1 MEITLDPRFITFGF
15 SRSSGPGGQN
25 VNKVNTR
32 VTVFFDVAQC
42 TDLSDAQK
50 TRIRNTLATRCSQ
63 AGVVRVASQKHRTQ
77 LENRQ
82 AALARLQ
89 ELIEEALARPK
100 TRVKT
105 HMSKSVK
112 QKRLDLKKQR
122 GRLKRER
129 TSREWD

>member
-1 MEITLDPRFITFGF
+1 M
-15 SRSSGPGGQN
+15 
-25 VNKVNTR
+25 
-32 VTVFFDVAQC
+32 FFDLAQC
-42 TDLSDAQK
+42 TDLTDAQK
-50 TRIRNTLATRCSQ
+50 ARIRNKLATRCSH
-63 AGVVRVASQKHRTQ
+63 AGVLRVASQKHRTQ

-105 HMSKSVK
+105 RVSKSAK
-112 QKRLDLKKQR
+112 RKRLDLKKQR

-129 TSREWD
+129 SKPEWD

>member
-1 MEITLDPRFITFGF
+1 MKITLDPRFITFGF

-32 VTVFFDVAQC
+32 VTVFFDLVQC

-50 TRIRNTLATRCSQ
+50 ARIRSKLATRCSHE
-63 AGVVRVASQKHRTQ
+63 GVIRVASQKHRTQ

-82 AALARLQ
+82 AALARLH
-89 ELIEEALARPK
+89 ELVEGALVRPKFRVK
-100 TRVKT
+100 TRV
-105 HMSKSVK
+105 SKAVK

-122 GRLKRER
+122 GRLKRDR
-129 TSREWD
+129 TMREWD

>member
-1 MEITLDPRFITFGF
+1 MQIKLDSRFITFGF

-32 VTVFFDVAQC
+32 VTVFFDVAQS
-42 TDLSDAQK
+42 TDLTDAQK
-50 TRIRNTLATRCSQ
+50 TRIRNRLATRCSQ
-63 AGVVRVASQKHRTQ
+63 AGVVRVVSQRHRTQ

-82 AALARLQ
+82 VALARLY
-89 ELIEEALARPK
+89 ELIEGALARPK

-105 HMSKSVK
+105 RVSKSVK

-122 GRLKRER
+122 GK
-129 TSREWD
+129 

>member
-1 MEITLDPRFITFGF
+1 MQITLDPRFITFGF

-32 VTVFFDVAQC
+32 VTVFFDLAQC

-50 TRIRNTLATRCSQ
+50 TRIRNKLATRCSQ

-82 AALARLQ
+82 AALARFQ
-89 ELIEEALARPK
+89 ELIEEALTRPK

-105 HMSKSVK
+105 RVSKSVK

-129 TSREWD
+129 TRSEWD